1 MINQELRMEDGLGAR
16 RAAVERA
23 GIAWQARNA
32 PHVWRGWWRWQA
44 ARRLGIPTFYAT
56 LRARLIRA
64 GGERVEY
71 GLIGTR
77 VVTAAFVAALA
88 TYMYDGSGA
97 APTAYDYH
105 ACGTGT
111 NAEASADTTLQT
123 DSGVARVNGAP
134 SNPSAGV
141 YRSVGT
147 LSFGSSLAI
156 TEHGLFSAAAAGTLL
171 DRTVFAAINVV
182 SGDSIQF
189 TYSLTISAGG

>member
-1 MINQELRMEDGLGAR
+1 MNGDVMMGG
-16 RAAVERA
+16 
-23 GIAWQARNA
+23 GM
-32 PHVWRGWWRWQA
+32 
-44 ARRLGIPTFYAT
+44 T
-56 LRARLIRA
+56 ARLIRRP
-64 GGERVEY
+64 RVGLVWKARNLYHVARGLPILAAKALGIPVFYAELRAVKIGADGAVVDY

-77 VVTAAFVAALA
+77 VVTTAFVTALA
-88 TYMYDGSGA
+88 TYMYDGSGT

-111 NAEASADTTLQT
+111 DAEASADTTLQT
-123 DSGVARVNGAP
+123 DSGVARVSGTP

-147 LSFGSSLAI
+147 LSFTSSLAI